1 MYKKSLILTL
11 ILIFSLNTC
20 MVFAENDTKQSNREN
35 AIAYNEAKIKNIQS
49 AIIMN
54 QNYIKE
60 LNTEASGIAKEIEE
74 IDKYILEIEEEL
86 AVINQEIAE
95 NDNRIEEINAKKKKR
110 EQELLELKESYLEKR
125 QALSK
130 LSTQDTIEKINTKTE
145 LLKLMSSPINNTL
158 KNTVSVEIEENTT
171 TSLDTMTNNKKKTQK
186 EQIELKQSLLQQQ
199 QSEKNNL
206 LLAYYDEMAKSE
218 DNIAYLKDTT
228 ETVKDAIIRLQ
239 SLGYEGNPNLIKG
252 SGVLSYPCKTVKITS
267 DYGMRI
273 HPIYKVKKMHTGLD
287 FGGQPAGTP
296 VYASANGIVITAG
309 WLNGYGYTV
318 IIDHGN
324 KVSTLYAHNS
334 KLLVSP
340 GDEVKRGQP
349 IAKVGSTGNSTGPH
363 IHFEVR
369 VNGEH
374 TDPKEWL

>member
-1 MYKKSLILTL
+1 MSKKTL
-11 ILIFSLNTC
+11 IIALLLIFSLSTNI
-20 MVFAENDTKQSNREN
+20 VFAENTTKATDREN

-49 AIIMN
+49 AIVMN

-60 LNTEASGIAKEIEE
+60 LNIEASGVAKEIEE

-86 AVINQEIAE
+86 ATINAEIAE
-95 NDNRIEEINAKKKKR
+95 NDNKIEEINAQKKKR
-110 EQELLELKESYLEKR
+110 EQELLELKESYLQKR
-125 QALSK
+125 QELSK
-130 LSTQDTIEKINTKTE
+130 LTNNDSIQKINNKTKM
-145 LLKLMSSPINNTL
+145 LKLMSNPINNTL
-158 KNTVSVEIEENTT
+158 KNIETTKITENTE
-171 TSLDTMTNNKKKTQK
+171 TSLDTLTNNKKRNQK
-186 EQIELKQSLLQQQ
+186 EQIELKQSLLQQHQ
-199 QSEKNNL
+199 QEKNDL
-206 LLAYYDEMAKSE
+206 LLAYYDEMSKSE
-218 DNIAYLKDTT
+218 DNISHLQDTT
-228 ETVKDAIIRLQ
+228 ETIKDVIIRLQ
-239 SLGYEGNPNLIKG
+239 SLGYEGNSNLIKG
-252 SGVLSYPCKTVKITS
+252 SGVLSYPCKTIKITS

-296 VYASANGIVITAG
+296 VYASADGIVITSG

-340 GDEVKRGQP
+340 GEEVKRGQP

-374 TDPKEWL
+374 TNPREWL